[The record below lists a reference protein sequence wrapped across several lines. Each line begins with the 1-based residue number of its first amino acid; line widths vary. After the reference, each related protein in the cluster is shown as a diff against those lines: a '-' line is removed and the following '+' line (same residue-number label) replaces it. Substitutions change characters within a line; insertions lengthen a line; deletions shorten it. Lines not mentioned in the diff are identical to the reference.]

1 MTIILE
7 ISPPLWEA
15 VDKRNIKARLVEF
28 LKGELPKPVRRAVE
42 EAEPKK
48 KTYVKRDM
56 GKQLRE
62 LLKHGNKTAPM
73 LSDVTGIDTSTIQS
87 MLYHMIKRGEVE
99 KVGGVMADDSNRYL
113 LVYGLTSKVQI

>member
-1 MTIILE
+1 MTILLE
-7 ISPPLWEA
+7 ISAPLWEA
-15 VDKRNIKARLVEF
+15 VDKHNVKGRIVDF
-28 LKGELPKPVRRAVE
+28 LKSELPKPVRKAVD

-73 LSDVTGIDTSTIQS
+73 LSYETGIETSTIQS
-87 MLYHMIKRGEVE
+87 MLYRMIKRGEVE
-99 KVGGVMADDSNRYL
+99 KVGGIMADDSNRYI
-113 LVYGLTSKVQI
+113 LVYGLASKVQI